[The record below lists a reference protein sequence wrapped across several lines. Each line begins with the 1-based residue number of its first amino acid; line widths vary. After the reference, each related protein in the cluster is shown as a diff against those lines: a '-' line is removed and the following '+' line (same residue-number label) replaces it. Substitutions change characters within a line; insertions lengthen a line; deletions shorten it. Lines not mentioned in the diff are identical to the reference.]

1 MSPYGWY
8 VQFPGELLLLT
19 STRDLIDWGVR
30 RRVAVFP
37 NVRIHQGADVAGLI
51 LGPGDGVPTA
61 VVVCLGSGKT
71 ILTAKAARKTSP
83 FLTRCEYVR
92 KLKYF

>member
-8 VQFPGELLLLT
+8 IRFPGKLLLLA

-30 RRVAVFP
+30 RRFAVLP
-37 NVRIHQGADVAGLI
+37 NVWIHQGADVAGLI
-51 LGPGDGVPTA
+51 LGPGAGVPTA

-71 ILTAKAARKTSP
+71 ILTTKAARKTSP
-83 FLTRCEYVR
+83 FLTRCEYAR
-92 KLKYF
+92 ELKYF